1 MKESYKLVTSINKS
15 GLRALIDEKKLLIS
29 SLYSEALAYC
39 VEHSSKHFDYSQ
51 LGPVVNVF
59 ENRDYKLFV
68 SSWIC
73 ERLGMKSSMENGGV
87 KFTKS
92 GNPINEKMSFKVSL
106 AEFTANKFKVK
117 PPLKARPN
125 NVQLPSKVKKTP
137 KRIDMLDSWARLP
150 GSYGSGKR

>member
-1 MKESYKLVTSINKS
+1 MKESYKLVVSVNS
-15 GLRALIDEKKLLIS
+15 SALRTLIDPKKLLMS

-39 VEHSSKHFDYSQ
+39 IEHSSKHFEYSQ
-51 LGPVVNVF
+51 LGALVNVF

-73 ERLGMKSSMENGGV
+73 ERLGLKSMMESGGV
-87 KFTKS
+87 KFLKW

-106 AEFTANKFKVK
+106 AEFAASKFKVK
-117 PPLKARPN
+117 TPAIVSQKDALHA
-125 NVQLPSKVKKTP
+125 SKMKKTP